1 MVNIFSFLNL
11 KTSFQVCI
19 FCFSTLCLSQGFE
32 INLWDKVPGAIKN
45 TDYKEQFTYFGNGE
59 INGISKVSQPTLT
72 VFLADSKISNGTGV
86 VICPGG
92 AYSHLSINKEGFS
105 VAEWLNSIG
114 ITAFVLKYRLPSDA
128 IMIDK
133 SIGPLQDAQQA
144 MTVVRLHS
152 EEWHLNPDKIGI
164 MGFSAGGHLA
174 ASLSTRYTEQVTP
187 NHFSIDVKPN
197 FSILIYPVIS
207 MKDEMTHKNSRK
219 NLLGTD
225 ITEEYLNKYSNEIQV
240 DDNTPKT
247 FLVHASDDNSV
258 SVKNSLSYYSALNK
272 NKVPVEMH
280 IYQKGGHGFGM
291 GNLKNNNV
299 WTNTCESWLV
309 FNKYVIKK

>member
-1 MVNIFSFLNL
+1 MSF
-11 KTSFQVCI
+11 
-19 FCFSTLCLSQGFE
+19 SQGFE
-32 INLWDKVPGAIKN
+32 INLWSNVPGAIKDI
-45 TDYKEQFTYFGNGE
+45 DYKEQFTYFNNGE
-59 INGISKVSQPTLT
+59 INGVSKVSQPTIT
-72 VFLADSKISNGTGV
+72 VFLADSTISNGTGL

-105 VAEWLNSIG
+105 VAKWLNSIG
-114 ITAFVLKYRLPSDA
+114 ISAFVLKYRLPSDA

-144 MTVVRLHS
+144 MKLVRLHS
-152 EEWHLNPDKIGI
+152 KKWHLNPNKIGI

-174 ASLSTRYTEQVTP
+174 ATLSTRYAEKLLPTLD
-187 NHFSIDVKPN
+187 SISAKPN

-207 MKDEMTHKNSRK
+207 MKDEMTHINSRK

-225 ITEEYLNKYSNEIQV
+225 ITEKYLNKYSNEIQV
-240 DDNTPKT
+240 NGNTPKT

-258 SVKNSLSYYSALNK
+258 PVQNSLTYYRALNK

-291 GNLKNNNV
+291 GSEENNNF
-299 WTNTCESWLV
+299 WPIACENWLA
-309 FNKYVIKK
+309 FNKYILKRAN